1 MLSLAGNAGYW
12 EVVELGR
19 KLILSGLLGLVGRGS
34 IAQSVA
40 GVMIAFVFFALTFK
54 ERPYKSN
61 SLNWIKIFSEFQI
74 FAVLLICVVLQT
86 LTTDFGTEH
95 ITVDDYGLLQ
105 CVCVVAMFPIAA
117 YFIFDSVRDLDKR
130 VASDEE
136 PDDSKDIEDDVE
148 SKSVFESED
157 DEEFTNPTN

>member
-1 MLSLAGNAGYW
+1 MRAWPIISARTRRIKRVLSFAGNAGYW

-61 SLNWIKIFSEFQI
+61 SLNWIKIFSEFQ
-74 FAVLLICVVLQT
+74 LYEL
-86 LTTDFGTEH
+86 
-95 ITVDDYGLLQ
+95 
-105 CVCVVAMFPIAA
+105 
-117 YFIFDSVRDLDKR
+117 DSL
-130 VASDEE
+130 
-136 PDDSKDIEDDVE
+136 P
-148 SKSVFESED
+148 
-157 DEEFTNPTN
+157 